1 MAARDP
7 MDAWMNR
14 YRAFAEGVVVMV
26 CPVLLAIALKKVDLK
41 SEEHGGAVPTTML
54 VVAAVTLVAGI
65 CPYLVC
71 CLSKRFFNNNGSS
84 SGSPHAATMLLA
96 PLSSTCLVA
105 LACWIV
111 HLILDSWAFPAVG
124 ALVGLCSA
132 IRTVMHFTT
141 RAGQGDAEMEY
152 CDRLESSLDFLV
164 GITALLFLG
173 LEGLAL
179 EGQINSS
186 SGRLTTP
193 IGTSFVVCVFAAS
206 LMLVETMPPRRLVR
220 YLTETIDILTGFA
233 VSLAMFFIMYPL
245 MGLRAL
251 LLLAA
256 PFLILMAYVFY
267 VAIGKDDGNNNHQV
281 ASANGDEE
289 SSGVSSSRRS
299 GAAADGDN
307 KPASLE
313 LTKVTFAGFLAVSI
327 PSISKGSVTIY
338 SECFLHLAAAAV
350 VSGLVWRLLTHYKKS
365 QTTVATVADIA
376 SFCTHLCVAVA
387 VIPFTIMAG
396 NALS

>member
-1 MAARDP
+1 
-7 MDAWMNR
+7 
-14 YRAFAEGVVVMV
+14 
-26 CPVLLAIALKKVDLK
+26 
-41 SEEHGGAVPTTML
+41 
-54 VVAAVTLVAGI
+54 
-65 CPYLVC
+65 
-71 CLSKRFFNNNGSS
+71 
-84 SGSPHAATMLLA
+84 
-96 PLSSTCLVA
+96 
-105 LACWIV
+105 
-111 HLILDSWAFPAVG
+111 
-124 ALVGLCSA
+124 
-132 IRTVMHFTT
+132 
-141 RAGQGDAEMEY
+141 
-152 CDRLESSLDFLV
+152 
-164 GITALLFLG
+164 
-173 LEGLAL
+173 
-179 EGQINSS
+179 
-186 SGRLTTP
+186 
-193 IGTSFVVCVFAAS
+193 
-206 LMLVETMPPRRLVR
+206 MLVETMPPRRLVR

>member
-1 MAARDP
+1 
-7 MDAWMNR
+7 MNR

-41 SEEHGGAVPTTML
+41 NEEHGGAVPITML

-71 CLSKRFFNNNGSS
+71 CVSKRFFNNNGSS

-124 ALVGLCSA
+124 ALVGLCSV

-141 RAGQGDAEMEY
+141 RAGQGDAETEY
-152 CDRLESSLDFLV
+152 CDRLESSLDFLAGV
-164 GITALLFLG
+164 TALLFLG

-186 SGRLTTP
+186 RTTHGRLTTP

-220 YLTETIDILTGFA
+220 YLTETIDILAGFA

-267 VAIGKDDGNNNHQV
+267 VAIGKDDGNNNHRV

-289 SSGVSSSRRS
+289 SSGVSGS
-299 GAAADGDN
+299 GAADGDN

-313 LTKVTFAGFLAVSI
+313 LTKVTFTGFLAVSI
-327 PSISKGSVTIY
+327 PSISKGSVTMY
-338 SECFLHLAAAAV
+338 AECFLHLAAAAV